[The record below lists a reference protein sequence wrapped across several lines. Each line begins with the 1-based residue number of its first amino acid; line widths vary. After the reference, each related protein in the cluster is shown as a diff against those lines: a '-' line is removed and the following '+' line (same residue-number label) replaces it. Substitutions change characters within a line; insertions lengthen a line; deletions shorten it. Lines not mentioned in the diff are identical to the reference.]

1 MASDQLDS
9 NFDVARVSCV
19 ETFESSIGSYM
30 SNYEVIYHS
39 RHSESFLTRT
49 KIVQRTG
56 SSGPEL
62 DTRSERLSH
71 CVEPRDVPNIH
82 LRCDEAIVS
91 I

>member
-9 NFDVARVSCV
+9 NFDVRVSCV

-49 KIVQRTG
+49 KIVQRAG
-56 SSGPEL
+56 VGRGPEL

-71 CVEPRDVPNIH
+71 RVEPRDVPNIH

>member
-1 MASDQLDS
+1 
-9 NFDVARVSCV
+9 
-19 ETFESSIGSYM
+19 M

-49 KIVQRTG
+49 KIVQRAG
-56 SSGPEL
+56 VGRGPEL

-71 CVEPRDVPNIH
+71 RVEPRDVPNIH

>member
-9 NFDVARVSCV
+9 NFDVRVSCV

-39 RHSESFLTRT
+39 RHSESFLTL
-49 KIVQRTG
+49 QRAG

-71 CVEPRDVPNIH
+71 RVEPRDVPNIH